1 MSVVS
6 KIGFTMV
13 FLLASINIYAEEV
26 KMYSDTKPSA
36 EEMGQYLFSS
46 PQQSGDVKM
55 RSINFVSHKQNPALG
70 LPIQFGFDSDEI
82 LQASRP
88 LVDEV
93 GRMLNMP
100 EFAANKLVI
109 EGHTDARGSEKYN
122 YLLSKRRANAV
133 KKYLM
138 ERHNISADKLFV
150 SGFGESQPLSGIPAF
165 SAENRRVQFRKAP

>member
-1 MSVVS
+1 MSIFKKTS
-6 KIGFTMV
+6 LTLIIMFT
-13 FLLASINIYAEEV
+13 SINLYAEEV
-26 KMYSDTKPSA
+26 KMYSNTKPSA
-36 EEMGQYLFSS
+36 EEMGEYLFSS

-55 RSINFVSHKQNPALG
+55 RSINFVSHKPNPALG

-82 LQASRP
+82 LQDSRP

-93 GRMLNMP
+93 GKMLNMA
-100 EFAANKLVI
+100 EFADNKLVI

-138 ERHNISADKLFV
+138 EKHNIAANKLFV